1 MAHAAFVGG
10 VKIAGKTGTA
20 ASANTPRTHGFFVGY
35 APADKPEIVM
45 VVFLEQ
51 GRGMDAAAVAQ
62 AVFAAFARDR
72 RPQ

>member
-1 MAHAAFVGG
+1 M
-10 VKIAGKTGTA
+10 KIAGKTGTA
-20 ASANTPRTHGFFVGY
+20 ASASTPRTHGFFVGY

-62 AVFAAFARDR
+62 TVFAAFARDR